1 MGDNITFRFRK
12 KPYWVKLLASTTPD
26 NRLTFLLPPWH
37 PQKFSHDN
45 SQLYLVLIMELQID
59 HLSSYHSPHKKMICF
74 SNQAI
79 YGPRQ
84 SKLYSLLIFS
94 KILHLGIGIWKIFR
108 PKCFYPPRMEKTY
121 MLMNEYQASKH
132 SLLTTDTCPCLQSRE
147 KSS

>member
-94 KILHLGIGIWKIFR
+94 KILHLGNWHLKNIQTK
-108 PKCFYPPRMEKTY
+108 
-121 MLMNEYQASKH
+121 MLLPSQNGKDIYAHEWISSK
-132 SLLTTDTCPCLQSRE
+132 
-147 KSS
+147 